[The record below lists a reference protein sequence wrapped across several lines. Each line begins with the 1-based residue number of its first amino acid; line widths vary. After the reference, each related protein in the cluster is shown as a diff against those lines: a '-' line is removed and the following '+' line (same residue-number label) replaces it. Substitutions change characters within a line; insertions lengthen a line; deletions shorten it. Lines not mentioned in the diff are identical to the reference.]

1 MFLPDVCD
9 KARLLIIEVPIIAT
23 LQLLHIVS
31 PHDAEDLP
39 SSAFNHN

>member
-9 KARLLIIEVPIIAT
+9 KARLLVIEVPIIAKE
-23 LQLLHIVS
+23 QLLQIVS
-31 PHDAEDLP
+31 PHDAEALP